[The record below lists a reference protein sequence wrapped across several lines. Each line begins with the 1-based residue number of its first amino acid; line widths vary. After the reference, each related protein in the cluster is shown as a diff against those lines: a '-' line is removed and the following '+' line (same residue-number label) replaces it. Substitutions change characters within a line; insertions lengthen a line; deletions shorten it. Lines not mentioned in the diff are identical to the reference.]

1 MNQLSD
7 DCTVFLFINLI
18 SFVSLFTLHALGSRE
33 PHRTHV
39 SLTNTHTQKGKTYTN
54 THHSTL
60 QLTFYGSGG
69 LWRSTLFHPAVCWD
83 EGYSPWHPSS
93 QLDQLSVLTRWKLCC
108 DNRGSRVSPK
118 MWELILTPLAG
129 SPGGPVGPSSPFNP
143 SGPVSPWKKARY
155 KKKKINLEILK
166 RCCIQNLIWE
176 NIHHFKIC
184 YSHSEEYKEIL
195 ESFTS
200 FVYVHFLLLH
210 SLHLRFGSV
219 N

>member
-69 LWRSTLFHPAVCWD
+69 LWRFNAL
-83 EGYSPWHPSS
+83 PSS
-93 QLDQLSVLTRWKLCC
+93 GVLR
-108 DNRGSRVSPK
+108 RG
-118 MWELILTPLAG
+118 LLTLA
-129 SPGGPVGPSSPFNP
+129 PFFPVGPIICFN
-143 SGPVSPWKKARY
+143 
-155 KKKKINLEILK
+155 EIKVEL
-166 RCCIQNLIWE
+166 
-176 NIHHFKIC
+176 
-184 YSHSEEYKEIL
+184 
-195 ESFTS
+195 
-200 FVYVHFLLLH
+200 
-210 SLHLRFGSV
+210 
-219 N
+219 

>member
-18 SFVSLFTLHALGSRE
+18 SFVSLFALHALGSRE

-69 LWRSTLFHPAVCWD
+69 LWRSTLFRPAVCWD

-93 QLDQLSVLTRWKLCC
+93 QLDQLSVLTRWKLYC
-108 DNRGSRVSPK
+108 DNRGSRFRQKCGNWFLHPWPDLQGALWVPHLLS
-118 MWELILTPLAG
+118 TPVAP
-129 SPGGPVGPSSPFNP
+129 SAPG
-143 SGPVSPWKKARY
+143 
-155 KKKKINLEILK
+155 K
-166 RCCIQNLIWE
+166 RRGTKNR
-176 NIHHFKIC
+176 K
-184 YSHSEEYKEIL
+184 
-195 ESFTS
+195 
-200 FVYVHFLLLH
+200 
-210 SLHLRFGSV
+210 
-219 N
+219 